1 MSPQALIPLVAT
13 IAYIPLFVILLSSR
27 PWHRQQKLFFL
38 FLIPAMLWSLSSF
51 IFRSDLWPQGEL
63 EVKTLQVKIVVCLS
77 IWMLVELR
85 HFGASFY
92 RSERARLPL
101 TYLFLV
107 ATIILAALNHIPAE
121 IGYTA
126 SGIVVDYGYWI
137 MAITLTLLFTV
148 GVKDIRALIRKYT
161 VSDNPAERNQI
172 IYILASI
179 MVIVGFFFGVRAPG
193 VVAEYPV
200 THIGNFVV
208 ACILTYAV
216 VAYRLVDV
224 RVIFRRAVINLVL
237 YGAGLGIV
245 LFASW
250 LVFSRQIGQADVQAA
265 FGPLALIITA
275 GVLFILFLA
284 YRVSGPWRARMEQA
298 LVGTRQAYRRRLTE
312 FIGKI
317 HDVDTMEQFA
327 SDFVPLVA
335 QSLDCRRA
343 CLLLPGIDDE
353 YLTARFG
360 YPPMQDNP
368 MCNLR
373 LKRDSP
379 VVAWLKGKR
388 TILTETNLDISPEFR
403 SIWQNEREE
412 LRAAGAKMF
421 VPLINREELVGVLVV
436 GERLDGKVYTV
447 EDIDLLESVVMQVAA
462 SMEKEYL
469 HEQLKEKEEEISLV
483 NRLTTIITSSVSI
496 QMIFD
501 GFTQE
506 LQKVAEVDWAT
517 IAVLDENELYVM
529 ALSGSAGSAWQPQER
544 IALEGTATEVVCRD
558 RKTVYESDLRRSNR
572 FWTGE
577 HHLQQGV
584 RSIIYLPLSVT
595 DRDIGSLIL
604 GSRRANA
611 YTPRQIRLLEKVA
624 SQIAAPIENAQL
636 YDRAEQRARVDELT
650 GLFNRRHFEERLKE
664 EIARHSRY
672 GEAFSVMILDLD
684 NFKTYNDIYGHPSG
698 DTLLG
703 QIGRIIKTSI
713 RDADQAFRYGGDE
726 FAVILPHTAMEDARI
741 VAERVREQMA
751 RKMQEKSI
759 AVTCSIGVAG
769 YPSDG
774 AIPGELVTVA
784 DTALYYAKR
793 TGANR
798 VYLSSKIL
806 SESSQNEGTHAR
818 HNGLSAIYAL
828 ASTVEARD
836 PCTYGHSKKV
846 NTYAVALAEAIGL
859 TSDQIFRVST
869 AALLHDVGKIGV
881 PDKVLNKTGKLTTEE
896 WQAIR
901 IHPKLGAT
909 IIGNVPDLVP
919 CVNVVLHHH
928 ERWDGTG
935 YPEGLA
941 GEEIPIEAR
950 ILAVADAF
958 EAMTAVR
965 PYRPALCH
973 EKAIE
978 ELREGAGSQFDP
990 DLVEAFIRIIQ
1001 AGLPEKVGVGGDGP
1015 GEQASP

>member
-1 MSPQALIPLVAT
+1 MNVNAAVPLIAS
-13 IAYIPLFVILLSSR
+13 IAYIPLFVILLSNR
-27 PWHRQQKLFFL
+27 PWGRKQRFFFL
-38 FLIPAMLWSLSSF
+38 FLVAAATWSLATFLSMA
-51 IFRSDLWPQGEL
+51 ILWNQGIPSEGVASL
-63 EVKTLQVKIVVCLS
+63 HIQVVLAIVV
-77 IWMLVELR
+77 WMLVQFR
-85 HFGASFY
+85 YSVVSFY
-92 RSERARLPL
+92 RSEPIRIPWC
-101 TYLFLV
+101 YLFVV
-107 ATIILAALNHIPAE
+107 ATVVLSALGRVPESVRVVEGGIGEVTYGSWILA
-121 IGYTA
+121 IG
-126 SGIVVDYGYWI
+126 
-137 MAITLTLLFTV
+137 LLFLFTV
-148 GVKDIRALIRKYT
+148 GSRDAYSLLQRYRLS
-161 VSDNPAERNQI
+161 SDPGQRNQV
-172 IYILASI
+172 IYLLIGISILVISLASS
-179 MVIVGFFFGVRAPG
+179 FAPRG
-193 VVAEYPV
+193 GEIPV
-200 THIGNFVV
+200 SHIGNLVM
-208 ACILTYAV
+208 ACVLTYAV
-216 VAYRLVDV
+216 VAQRLLDF
-224 RVIFRRAVINLVL
+224 RVIFRRALINMVL

-245 LFASW
+245 LLVSWLAHGAGRIQPSFASMA
-250 LVFSRQIGQADVQAA
+250 LTIGL
-265 FGPLALIITA
+265 GIP
-275 GVLFILFLA
+275 FILLLVMTVGA
-284 YRVSGPWRARMEQA
+284 GWRARMEGA
-298 LVGTRQAYRRRLTE
+298 FVGTRHSYRKQLSQ
-312 FIGKI
+312 FINKI
-317 HDVDTMEQFA
+317 QDVSTMQQFGRDLI
-327 SDFVPLVA
+327 SLVA
-335 QSLDCRRA
+335 QSVDCRRA
-343 CLLLPGIDDE
+343 CLLLPNPDE
-353 YLTARFG
+353 QRFDAQFV
-360 YPPMQDNP
+360 YPPVDDNP
-368 MCNLR
+368 MAELNLKLDSPTVTW
-373 LKRDSP
+373 LKREHITL
-379 VVAWLKGKR
+379 AEGK
-388 TILTETNLDISPEFR
+388 LDIFPEFR
-403 SIWQNEREE
+403 AMWQGEKEE
-412 LRAAGAKMF
+412 IRSSGVKMF
-421 VPLINREELVGVLVV
+421 IPLINRDELVGVLAVS
-436 GERLDGKVYTV
+436 ERRDGKMYTV
-447 EDIDLLESVVMQVAA
+447 EDIDLLDSVVLQVAA
-462 SMEKEYL
+462 TMEKEYL
-469 HEQLKEKEEEISLV
+469 HQQLKEQEEEISLV

-496 QMIFD
+496 QAIFD
-501 GFTQE
+501 GFTRE

-517 IAVLDENELYVM
+517 IAVIDENELYVM
-529 ALSGSAGSAWQPQER
+529 ALSGAAGSSWQTEER
-544 IALEGTATEVVCRD
+544 VRLEGTATEVVCRE
-558 RKTVYESDLRRSNR
+558 RRTIHEPDLRRQHR

-577 HHLQQGV
+577 HHLEQGV
-584 RSIIYLPLSVT
+584 RSIVYLPLSVT
-595 DRDIGSLIL
+595 DRDIGTLIL
-604 GSRRANA
+604 GSRKANA
-611 YTPRQIRLLEKVA
+611 YNPRQIRLLEKIA

-636 YDRAEQRARVDELT
+636 YARAEQRARVDELT

-806 SESSQNEGTHAR
+806 SESSQNEGSHAR

-881 PDKVLNKTGKLTTEE
+881 PDKVLNKKGKLNLEE
-896 WQAIR
+896 WQAIKT
-901 IHPKLGAT
+901 HPKLGAT

-935 YPEGLA
+935 YPERLA
-941 GEEIPIEAR
+941 GEEIPVEAR
-950 ILAVADAF
+950 ILSVADAF
-958 EAMTAVR
+958 EAMTSVR

-973 EKAIE
+973 EKATE

-990 DLVEAFIRIIQ
+990 DLVEAFIRVIE
-1001 AGLPEKVGVGGDGP
+1001 AGLPVRVGIGWDAAGQKP
-1015 GEQASP
+1015 GL